1 MRDITQPA
9 PRITGLTIA
18 HTRVPIIAPMMIAT
32 TFATFFIWLKP
43 EVEVLPRLYDMLLF
57 VFIVRHFFCI
67 STFGFSLLDT

>member
-32 TFATFFIWLKP
+32 TFAVSLNGFATAYQPTADIRFKLTREDFVVATLFIWLNLK
-43 EVEVLPRLYDMLLF
+43 L
-57 VFIVRHFFCI
+57 
-67 STFGFSLLDT
+67 

>member
-32 TFATFFIWLKP
+32 TFAVSFNGFATAYQPTADIRFKLTREDFVVATLFIWLN
-43 EVEVLPRLYDMLLF
+43 LRL
-57 VFIVRHFFCI
+57 
-67 STFGFSLLDT
+67 